1 MIDDDS
7 RICRDRPPPAP
18 GRKPPALPRW
28 FHQPGRWESLRP
40 DLIEGLD
47 VEARLAFYAE
57 CTPRVFPTPTE
68 ILSQDEETEVAY
80 LIVEGQIEVS
90 FVDVDGNTVI
100 AHVAG
105 PGEVMGEVELLSG
118 KTCAATCRTLPNTR
132 LLRFTAPL
140 LMRHVPVEVLLRNF
154 AGILHGRLIRD
165 NRLQAIAQFYS
176 AEGRICMHLLRMTSA
191 ERPEVQV
198 SQSQLALLAGCSRQ
212 TVNRTL
218 AELRAEGI
226 IEQRRGLIRI
236 RDPGRLSGKRLAP

>member
-1 MIDDDS
+1 MTNDS
-7 RICRDRPPPAP
+7 PIRRSPQPGPVRKAP
-18 GRKPPALPRW
+18 GLPPW
-28 FHQPGRWESLRP
+28 FQQPGRWESLSP
-40 DLIEGLD
+40 DLIEGLG

-68 ILSQDEETEVAY
+68 ILSQDEETDVAY
-80 LIVEGQIEVS
+80 LIIEGQIEVS

-105 PGEVMGEVELLSG
+105 PGEVMGEIELLSG
-118 KTCAATCRTLPNTR
+118 KTCAASCRTLPNTR
-132 LLRFTAPL
+132 LLCFTAPL
-140 LMRHVPVEVLLRNF
+140 LMRHVPLAVLLRNF
-154 AGILHGRLIRD
+154 AGILHGRLVRD

-176 AEGRICMHLLRMTSA
+176 AEGRICMHLLRMTTT

-226 IEQRRGLIRI
+226 IEQRRGLIRV
-236 RDPGRLSGKRLAP
+236 RDPGRLSARRLAP